1 MLQKLREKTSGW
13 IAILILGGL
22 MIPFAFFGVENYF
35 NARTATYVAKIGDQE
50 ISQDEFQQRFQEYRM
65 QMRRMLGD
73 RFDSRQFE
81 QPTIKRQFLDRL
93 IEEKLLVQQAAKTGI
108 VVTPTQ
114 LRKEILGMEAFQVA
128 GQFDQDRYVALLR
141 NQSMTPASFEERLG
155 KEMAVQAVTGEIQG
169 SGIATTGYLD
179 RYLALRDQKRS
190 FHYLLL
196 EPPAVDAVGDV
207 SEDELKAYYD
217 AHPDAFTREESVSL
231 EYLQMSPADV
241 DVPVTVSE
249 DTLRER
255 YKEQSARFVDPETRL
270 ASHILVSVPA
280 DADADAVRTA
290 QEKAQKIADEARQD
304 GADFAELAKKD
315 SDDIGSKA
323 TGGDIGWI
331 EKGITDPAF
340 EDALFAMQPGGISD
354 PVKGSDGWHVIQL
367 REIRPGKTKPFE
379 EVRSE
384 LEKEYLDGERERLFN
399 DQSGK
404 LVDTIYRDPTTL
416 NTASSELGLEVK
428 TTGYLDRN
436 GGEGIAAFP
445 AVVDAAFSESV
456 LTQGNVSDP
465 ITLPDGSLVAI
476 RVTDHKAAT
485 VNPFEEVRDRVE
497 TLVRE
502 QRVAEQARTAADAAL
517 VEAQGGKALADMAA
531 ARELEL
537 QQGDAV
543 TRGAV
548 NLDRA
553 LITRVFELPHPVD
566 GQTDVG
572 MAELSNNRYAL
583 IQLESVVDG
592 DPASIGADVRS
603 ALSDQLAGALGGVEA
618 RAYVDALRANADIV
632 VAEERL

>member
-13 IAILILGGL
+13 IAVVILALL

-35 NARTATYVAKIGDQE
+35 NAQTATYVARVGDQE

-114 LRKEILGMEAFQVA
+114 LRQEILGMEAFQVA
-128 GQFDQDRYVALLR
+128 GQFDQDRYMALLR

-155 KEMAVQAVTGEIQG
+155 KEMAVQAVTGEIQ
-169 SGIATTGYLD
+169 SSAFATSDYLD
-179 RYLALRDQKRS
+179 RYLSLRDQKRS
-190 FHYLLL
+190 FHYLVL
-196 EPPAVDAVGDV
+196 EPATLDSVGEV
-207 SEDELKAYYD
+207 SEDEIKAYYD

-231 EYLQMSPADV
+231 EYLQMRPADV
-241 DVPVTVSE
+241 EVPVTVSE
-249 DTLRER
+249 QTLRER
-255 YKEQSARFVDPETRL
+255 YEEQSARFVDPEARL
-270 ASHILVSVPA
+270 ASHVLIAVAP
-280 DADADAVRTA
+280 DADADAVRAA
-290 QEKAQKIADEARQD
+290 QEKAQAIAEAARKD
-304 GADFAELAKKD
+304 GTDFAELAKEH
-315 SDDIGSKA
+315 SDDIGSRA

-340 EDALFAMQPGGISD
+340 EDALFAMTAGEISD
-354 PVKGSDGWHVIQL
+354 PVKGSDGWHVILL
-367 REIRPGKTKPFE
+367 REVRPGKVKPFE
-379 EVRSE
+379 EVRAE

-416 NTASSELGLEVK
+416 NTASSELGLEIR
-428 TTGYLDRN
+428 TTGFFDRN
-436 GGEGIAAFP
+436 GGDGIAAFP
-445 AVVDAAFSESV
+445 AVVDAAFSDSV

-476 RVTDHKAAT
+476 RVADHKAAT
-485 VNPFEEVRDRVE
+485 VTPFDEVRDRVE
-497 TLVRE
+497 TLVKEERI
-502 QRVAEQARTAADAAL
+502 AEQAREAANAAL
-517 VEAQGGKALADMAA
+517 AEAQGGMTLTDMAE
-531 ARELEL
+531 ARGLQL

-548 NLDRA
+548 NLDRK
-553 LITRVFELPHPVD
+553 LITRVFELPHPVE
-566 GQTDVG
+566 GRVDVG
-572 MAELSNNRYAL
+572 MAAMDGNRYAL
-583 IQLESVVDG
+583 IQLQQVTDG
-592 DPASIGADVRS
+592 DPASIGSDVRS
-603 ALSDQLAGALGGVEA
+603 ALSEQLSNALGGVEA
-618 RAYVDALRANADIV
+618 RAYVDALRANTEII

>member
-13 IAILILGGL
+13 IAIVILGLL

-35 NARTATYVAKIGDQE
+35 SAQTASYVAKVGDEE

-93 IEEKLLVQQAAKTGI
+93 IEEKLLIQQAAKTGV

-114 LRKEILGMEAFQVA
+114 LQKEILGMEAFQVA
-128 GQFDQDRYVALLR
+128 GQFDQERYVALLR
-141 NQSMTPASFEERLG
+141 NQSMSPASFEERLG
-155 KEMAVQAVTGEIQG
+155 KEMAVQAVTGEIQS
-169 SGIATTGYLD
+169 SGIATGSYLD

-190 FHYLLL
+190 FQYLVLD
-196 EPPAVDAVGDV
+196 PPALDSVADV
-207 SEDELKAYYD
+207 SVEDLQAYYD

-231 EYLQMSPADV
+231 EYLQMRPADV
-241 DVPVTVSE
+241 EVPVTVSE
-249 DTLRER
+249 ETLRER
-255 YKEQSARFVDPETRL
+255 YDEQSARFVDPEARL
-270 ASHILVSVPA
+270 ASHILVAVAS
-280 DADADAVRTA
+280 DADADAVRAA
-290 QEKAQKIADEARQD
+290 QEKARKLADEARQE
-304 GADFAELAKKD
+304 GTDFAAIAQRD
-315 SDDIGSKA
+315 SDDFGSRA

-340 EDALFAMQPGGISD
+340 EDALFAMEPGAISD
-354 PVKGSDGWHVIQL
+354 PVKGVDGWHVIQL
-367 REIRPGKTKPFE
+367 REVRAGQSKPFE
-379 EVRSE
+379 EVRAE
-384 LEKEYLDGERERLFN
+384 LEKEYLDGERERMFN
-399 DQSGK
+399 DLGGK

-416 NTASSELGLEVK
+416 NTASSELGLEVQ
-428 TTGYLDRN
+428 TTGFFDRS
-436 GGEGIAAFP
+436 GGDGIAAFP

-476 RVTDHKAAT
+476 RVNGHKAAT
-485 VNPFEEVRDRVE
+485 VIPFEDVRDRVE

-502 QRVAEQARTAADAAL
+502 QRVAEQARAAADAAL
-517 VEAQGGKALADMAA
+517 AEAQGGKPLSEMAE

-537 QQGDAV
+537 QQGDEV

-548 NLDRA
+548 NLDRE
-553 LITRVFELPHPVD
+553 LINRVFELPHPVE
-566 GQTDVG
+566 GRTDVG
-572 MAELSNNRYAL
+572 MAELGGNRYAL
-583 IQLESVVDG
+583 ILLESVADG

-603 ALSDQLAGALGGVEA
+603 ALSEQLATALGGVEA
-618 RAYVDALRANADIV
+618 RAYVDALRASADIK

>member
-13 IAILILGGL
+13 IAIVILGLL

-35 NARTATYVAKIGDQE
+35 SAQTASYVAKVGDEE

-93 IEEKLLVQQAAKTGI
+93 IEEKLLIQQAAKTGV

-114 LRKEILGMEAFQVA
+114 LQKEILGMEAFQVA
-128 GQFDQDRYVALLR
+128 GQFDQERYVALLR
-141 NQSMTPASFEERLG
+141 NQSMSPASFEERLG
-155 KEMAVQAVTGEIQG
+155 KEMAVQAVTGEIQS
-169 SGIATTGYLD
+169 SGIATGSYLD

-190 FHYLLL
+190 FQYLVLD
-196 EPPAVDAVGDV
+196 PPTLDSVADV
-207 SEDELKAYYD
+207 SVEDLQAYYD

-231 EYLQMSPADV
+231 EYLQMRPADV
-241 DVPVTVSE
+241 EVPVTVSE
-249 DTLRER
+249 ETLRER
-255 YKEQSARFVDPETRL
+255 YDEQSARFVDPEARL
-270 ASHILVSVPA
+270 ASHILVAVAS
-280 DADADAVRTA
+280 DADADAVRAA
-290 QEKAQKIADEARQD
+290 QEKARKLADEARQE
-304 GADFAELAKKD
+304 GTDFAAIAQRD
-315 SDDIGSKA
+315 SDDFGSRA

-331 EKGITDPAF
+331 EKGVTDPAL
-340 EDALFAMQPGGISD
+340 EDALFAMEPGAISD
-354 PVKGSDGWHVIQL
+354 PVKGVDGWHVIQL
-367 REIRPGKTKPFE
+367 REVRAGQSKPFE
-379 EVRSE
+379 EVRAE
-384 LEKEYLDGERERLFN
+384 MEKEYLDGERERMFN
-399 DQSGK
+399 DLGGK

-416 NTASSELGLEVK
+416 NTASSELGLEVQ
-428 TTGYLDRN
+428 TTGFFDRS
-436 GGEGIAAFP
+436 GGDGIAAFP

-476 RVTDHKAAT
+476 RVNGHKAAT
-485 VNPFEEVRDRVE
+485 VIPFEDVRDRVE

-502 QRVAEQARTAADAAL
+502 QRVAEQARAAADAAL
-517 VEAQGGKALADMAA
+517 AEAQGGKPLSEMAE

-537 QQGDAV
+537 QQGDEV

-548 NLDRA
+548 NLDRE
-553 LITRVFELPHPVD
+553 LINRVFELPHPVE
-566 GQTDVG
+566 GRTDVG
-572 MAELSNNRYAL
+572 MAELGGNRYAL
-583 IQLESVVDG
+583 ILLESVADG

-603 ALSDQLAGALGGVEA
+603 ALSEQLATALGGVEA
-618 RAYVDALRANADIV
+618 RAYVDALRASADIK